1 MALTRWEPFEGLTPL
16 RDAMNQLLE
25 DSFIRPMRFGLVGRV
40 FPVDILEMEGEYV
53 IEVPLPGVK
62 PEDVKITAMRDA
74 LTIRATLKPTIKPE
88 EKPEKAGFY
97 VRRERYE
104 GEMSRTIGLPTE
116 IDPDKVMATY
126 DQGVLTLH
134 VPKVE
139 AAKPKQIP
147 IRPTGPASVH

>member
-40 FPVDILEMEGEYV
+40 FPVDVFETEGEYV
-53 IEVPLPGVK
+53 IEAPLPGVK
-62 PEDVKITAMRDA
+62 PEDVKITAVRDM
-74 LTIRATLKPTIKPE
+74 LTIRAALKPSIKPE

-104 GEMSRTIGLPTE
+104 GEMSRTIALPTE
-116 IDPDKVMATY
+116 IDPDKVVATY
-126 DQGVLTLH
+126 DQGVLTLR